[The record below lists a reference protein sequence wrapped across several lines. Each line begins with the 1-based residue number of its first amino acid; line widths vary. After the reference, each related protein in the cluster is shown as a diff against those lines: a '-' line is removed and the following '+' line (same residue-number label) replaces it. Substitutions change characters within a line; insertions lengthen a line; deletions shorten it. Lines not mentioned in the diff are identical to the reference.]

1 MKTDRTSYV
10 FLTVLSVIC
19 TVMGLV
25 FSRMESELDR
35 IRTEDARRA
44 LLLCADALQ
53 NGDTF
58 RFQCA
63 LRELEIDEG
72 VRRHLLERGDSCLLL
87 KDTFTTLAAEFPG
100 HDTHA
105 DEAIRRLEKALL
117 LEAAAHPSLSP
128 PLEPSA
134 PENPIAEELAHGNAL
149 LQAGQLLG
157 DAAGAIKLK
166 KEPPIL
172 VWEAVNA
179 RADFSAADGSLLRF
193 WYLRGR
199 LPDRPPPDDSTP
211 QGERMHGL
219 IRTDEGGTVS
229 VYDSS
234 GRLWYRQISP
244 REVKR

>member
-10 FLTVLSVIC
+10 FLTVLSVVC

-25 FSRMESELDR
+25 FSRMEAELDR
-35 IRTEDARRA
+35 VRTEDARRS

-63 LRELEIDEG
+63 LNGLEINAG

-87 KDTFTTLAAEFPG
+87 KDAFTALAAEFPG
-100 HDTHA
+100 TDTHA

-117 LEAAAHPSLSP
+117 REAAARPSLSP

-134 PENPIAEELAHGNAL
+134 PENPIAEELAHDNAL

-166 KEPPIL
+166 KEPPVL
-172 VWEAVNA
+172 VLEAVNA

-199 LPDRPPPDDSTP
+199 LPDPPSTDDDAP
-211 QGERMHGL
+211 QGEPMHGL
-219 IRTDEGGTVS
+219 IRTEEDGAVS
-229 VYDSS
+229 VYDST
-234 GRLWYRQISP
+234 GRLWFRQIFP
-244 REVKR
+244 GEVKR